1 MSTAWIAIMPVV
13 VLTVVL
19 ASVLIF
25 FIAKNNQK
33 NSHKTIDPK
42 PTENFKT
49 TQRKKNWSEETI
61 YITHSL
67 ISKTN
72 FTFKTP

>member
-1 MSTAWIAIMPVV
+1 MIRIGVITMSTAWIAIMPVV

-49 TQRKKNWSEETI
+49 TQRKKN
-61 YITHSL
+61 
-67 ISKTN
+67 
-72 FTFKTP
+72 